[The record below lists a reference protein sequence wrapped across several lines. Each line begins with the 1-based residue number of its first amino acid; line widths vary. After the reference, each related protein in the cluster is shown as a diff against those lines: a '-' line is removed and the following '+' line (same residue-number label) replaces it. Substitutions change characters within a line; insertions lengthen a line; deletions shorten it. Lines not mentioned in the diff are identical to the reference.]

1 MRTAGLHYST
11 QTSHWLGILPNF
23 FGALGI
29 CLALYSTHLL
39 KLKRIRLSKNQ
50 LFVASFTIPIIGLTA
65 WEFLQILAKR
75 PFDIN
80 DIYMTLAGSIIG
92 GLIILSSEITKGKRT
107 ETEYVAFIKQKT
119 LRDFE
124 GFFVLFKLLKNLK
137 LSQVRF
143 QNLTLRRLTQSA
155 QSLFFN
161 LTNAFAG

>member
-1 MRTAGLHYST
+1 MTSKNTIMIQIQKKPLSRNFKILKGIGTAAFIAVLVIQNYMRTAGLHYST

-50 LFVASFTIPIIGLTA
+50 LFVASLIIPIIGLTA

-80 DIYMTLAGSIIG
+80 DIYMTIAGSIIG
-92 GLIILSSEITKGKRT
+92 GLIILSSEITKEK
-107 ETEYVAFIKQKT
+107 EPKP
-119 LRDFE
+119 
-124 GFFVLFKLLKNLK
+124 
-137 LSQVRF
+137 SM
-143 QNLTLRRLTQSA
+143 
-155 QSLFFN
+155 
-161 LTNAFAG
+161 

>member
-1 MRTAGLHYST
+1 MTSKNIIMNQIPKTHLSHNFKILKGIGTAAFIAVLVIQNYMRTSRLNYST

-65 WEFLQILAKR
+65 WEFLQILANK

-80 DIYMTLAGSIIG
+80 DIYMSIAGSIFG
-92 GLIILSSEITKGKRT
+92 GLIILSSDI
-107 ETEYVAFIKQKT
+107 IKEKEPKPSIKH
-119 LRDFE
+119 L
-124 GFFVLFKLLKNLK
+124 
-137 LSQVRF
+137 
-143 QNLTLRRLTQSA
+143 
-155 QSLFFN
+155 
-161 LTNAFAG
+161 